1 MMKTMYLEVLGWGD
15 FRLQEGWMTGE
26 MEKGGI
32 DISHKDKHEGFY
44 AGGCITREDAIRIR
58 DFINECIEIWEKE
71 K

>member
-1 MMKTMYLEVLGWGD
+1 MYLEVLGWGD
-15 FRLQEGWMTGE
+15 FRLEEGWMTGE
-26 MEKGGI
+26 MKRAGI
-32 DISHKDKHEGFY
+32 EIANREIGNGFY